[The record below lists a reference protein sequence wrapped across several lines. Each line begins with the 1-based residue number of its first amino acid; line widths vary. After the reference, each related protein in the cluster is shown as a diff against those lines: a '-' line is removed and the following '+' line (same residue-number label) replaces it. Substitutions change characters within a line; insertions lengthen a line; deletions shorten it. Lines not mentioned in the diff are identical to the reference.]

1 MKKLS
6 KFEKFYND
14 LCFKEDLFLNFRI
27 YDIINKESF
36 QDPIFINI
44 CREIGKP
51 DEIQIFNR
59 IY

>member
-6 KFEKFYND
+6 KFEKFFND
-14 LCFKEDLFLNFRI
+14 LCFKEDLFYLCI

-51 DEIQIFNR
+51 DKAYKIFNR